1 MYAKSAPQ
9 LLLYL
14 GSVVSSRVLCYRATL
29 VYGRSSAHSCA
40 HLPMR
45 TQPRPATLI
54 GQHSNRAI
62 LPKRG
67 LPLHLHTAT
76 LIVSE
81 VCGVR
86 CAVWWVRT
94 AELLAPRGCGGGP
107 VAARLDVIIGTRPAV
122 IVRLQRR
129 AVAVFGAG
137 RRQTLHRNMLFQLC
151 RRKHARLRSEQA
163 SEAGAADLYPT
174 RFELAHRVAGGV
186 HLAADRPGAARHL
199 LVPGPSV
206 PLEQCAGWCSGGLW
220 APHLFR

>member
-1 MYAKSAPQ
+1 MCTGVRQHTP
-9 LLLYL
+9 
-14 GSVVSSRVLCYRATL
+14 
-29 VYGRSSAHSCA
+29 AHTC
-40 HLPMR
+40 PC
-45 TQPRPATLI
+45 
-54 GQHSNRAI
+54 GHSLAR
-62 LPKRG
+62 
-67 LPLHLHTAT
+67 LPLSGNTAT
-76 LIVSE
+76 EQS
-81 VCGVR
+81 CPSAACR
-86 CAVWWVRT
+86 CTCTLPRDNNDCERSLRGQIAWVRT

-137 RRQTLHRNMLFQLC
+137 QRQTLRRNMLFQLC
-151 RRKHARLRSEQA
+151 CREHARLRSEQA
-163 SEAGAADLYPT
+163 SEAGAADLSAT